1 MKTGAE
7 GQESRDEPRNDMK
20 DEIRKAIAEGRKVQE
35 AVRAITLKALSGRE
49 LDQAAIAKVTREVM
63 GAVREAAEA
72 RGDSEAKPASA
83 QPIRDAVEGLDDA
96 LAQAAQALKLSLEEA
111 AGRAGKFQHEDLA
124 RARGDLATLERMFI
138 DTLRD
143 TARAG
148 RGAAADI
155 LEDLARHAR
164 VSGTAVGRQLE
175 QASPLAGSLAHAG
188 RVQFE
193 AGLSAATASGAM
205 FARIASGVLAGIA
218 DALTTP
224 RHKNPP
230 H

>member
-1 MKTGAE
+1 MKTAGVE
-7 GQESRDEPRNDMK
+7 GQEAKDEIR
-20 DEIRKAIAEGRKVQE
+20 DEIRKAIAGGRKVQE
-35 AVRAITLKALSGRE
+35 AVRTITLKALTGRA

-63 GAVREAAEA
+63 EAVRESAEV
-72 RGDSEAKPASA
+72 RGDSEAAPASSR
-83 QPIRDAVEGLDDA
+83 PIRDAVEGLDEA

-111 AGRAGKFQHEDLA
+111 AGRAGTFRREDLA
-124 RARGDLATLERMFI
+124 KARGELATLERMFI
-138 DTLRD
+138 ETLRD

-148 RGAAADI
+148 RGATADI

-188 RVQFE
+188 RAQFE
-193 AGLSAATASGAM
+193 AGLHAAAASGAM
-205 FARIASGVLAGIA
+205 LARIASGVLAGIA
-218 DALTTP
+218 DSLTRP

-230 H
+230 HSH